1 MNAKETLKKLKEDKK
16 LVTLILMLLCGA
28 ALIALSFRIS
38 PQKEGQAEPR
48 GADLAYAS
56 TEMES
61 RLSGVLSSIA
71 GAGDVEVMVVQDEG
85 GVRGVLVVAD
95 GAGELTVRTELMRAA
110 MTALDVPASS
120 VEVFA
125 RESEQGE

>member
-1 MNAKETLKKLKEDKK
+1 MNAKETLKKLKEEKK

-28 ALIALSFRIS
+28 ALIALSFVLS
-38 PQKEGQAEPR
+38 PPREEVEPR

-71 GAGDVEVMVVQDEG
+71 GAGNVNVMVVQDEE

-95 GAGELTVRTELMRAA
+95 GARELTVRTELMRAA
-110 MTALDVPASS
+110 MTALDVPASA